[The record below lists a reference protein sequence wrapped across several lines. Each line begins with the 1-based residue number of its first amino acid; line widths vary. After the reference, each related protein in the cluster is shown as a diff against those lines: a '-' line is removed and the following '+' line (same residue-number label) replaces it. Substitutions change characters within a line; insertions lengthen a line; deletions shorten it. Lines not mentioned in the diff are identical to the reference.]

1 MFVCFEIGVRLE
13 SPVVL
18 RMVMALWDNGLYDL
32 LSYCRTT
39 LDLRRDE
46 GMEVMTLA
54 GDAPGVCLPPW
65 LPGLSSCLCIVV
77 IKGPRV
83 YATVWQL

>member
-1 MFVCFEIGVRLE
+1 MVPVYHRRDVCLFASNEIGVRLE
-13 SPVVL
+13 GPVVL
-18 RMVMALWDNGLYDL
+18 RVVTALWDNGLYDDL
-32 LSYCRTT
+32 LSDCRTT

-65 LPGLSSCLCIVV
+65 LPGL
-77 IKGPRV
+77 
-83 YATVWQL
+83 